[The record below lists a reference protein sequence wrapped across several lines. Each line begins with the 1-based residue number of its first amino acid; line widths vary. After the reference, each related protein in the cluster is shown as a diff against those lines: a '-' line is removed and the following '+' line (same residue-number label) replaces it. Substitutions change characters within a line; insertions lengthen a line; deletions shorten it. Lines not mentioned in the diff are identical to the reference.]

1 MNQSVNTVF
10 VLSFQDEPQRKSHK
24 RYYLST
30 VEINDYNIMIEGQNL
45 FDQPV
50 RHMIVFEK
58 LKQVKEVIIQ
68 LVIFWTIISS
78 KTIIGS

>member
-1 MNQSVNTVF
+1 MNQSVNTFF

-50 RHMIVFEK
+50 RHMTVFEK

-78 KTIIGS
+78 KTIIR

>member
-1 MNQSVNTVF
+1 MNQSVNAFF

-24 RYYLST
+24 LYYLWT
-30 VEINDYNIMIEGQNL
+30 VEIKDYNIMIEGQKL

-50 RHMIVFEK
+50 RHMIVFKK

-78 KTIIGS
+78 KTIIR